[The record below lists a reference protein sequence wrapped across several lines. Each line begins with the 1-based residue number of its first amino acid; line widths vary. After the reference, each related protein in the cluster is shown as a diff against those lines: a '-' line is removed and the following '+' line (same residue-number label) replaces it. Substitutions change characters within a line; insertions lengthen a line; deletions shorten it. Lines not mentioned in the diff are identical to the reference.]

1 MQYFSIIHV
10 HIRILSKYNSKL
22 LSKDICFLTCVRTGP
37 EGNEPAPV
45 VQSLGGHMTSY
56 EFIFPR
62 KRVEK
67 TLDGTRAHYT
77 TRKTPYNNEQYF
89 TIINNIYNIL
99 QLLRIFTILTI
110 LFKCLKLYYNV
121 YNIYNIYNINN
132 MYNTSQQI
140 EIQYIQYNGCVS
152 LRRIGNLLY
161 CFMFAG
167 PAKLHEPLMDKV
179 YLSSDKIRDT
189 LLS

>member
-1 MQYFSIIHV
+1 M
-10 HIRILSKYNSKL
+10 
-22 LSKDICFLTCVRTGP
+22 
-37 EGNEPAPV
+37 
-45 VQSLGGHMTSY
+45 
-56 EFIFPR
+56 

-67 TLDGTRAHYT
+67 ILDGNIGILYAIRAHYT
-77 TRKTPYNNEQYF
+77 TRKTPYNNGQYF
-89 TIINNIYNIL
+89 TIINNIYNIF
-99 QLLRIFTILTI
+99 QLLRIFTILII
-110 LFKCLKLYYNV
+110 LFKCLTLFFNV
-121 YNIYNIYNINN
+121 YNIYNINNLYNIYNI
-132 MYNTSQQI
+132 YNTSQNN

>member
-10 HIRILSKYNSKL
+10 HIRIMSKYNSKL

-67 TLDGTRAHYT
+67 NIRWHKGTL
-77 TRKTPYNNEQYF
+77 YNPKDF

-110 LFKCLKLYYNV
+110 LFKCLTLFFNVYNICNINNL
-121 YNIYNIYNINN
+121 YNIYNI
-132 MYNTSQQI
+132 YNTSQQI

-152 LRRIGNLLY
+152 LRRIGNLY
-161 CFMFAG
+161 CGMFAG
-167 PAKLHEPLMDKV
+167 PAKLQEPLRDKV
-179 YLSSDKIRDT
+179 YLRSDKNT
-189 LLS
+189 GTPLS

>member
-1 MQYFSIIHV
+1 MSSF
-10 HIRILSKYNSKL
+10 
-22 LSKDICFLTCVRTGP
+22 
-37 EGNEPAPV
+37 
-45 VQSLGGHMTSY
+45 SLGK
-56 EFIFPR
+56 EL
-62 KRVEK
+62 KK

-99 QLLRIFTILTI
+99 QLLRIFTILII
-110 LFKCLKLYYNV
+110 LFKCLTLFFNV
-121 YNIYNIYNINN
+121 YNIYNINNLYNIYNI
-132 MYNTSQQI
+132 YNTSQKN

-152 LRRIGNLLY
+152 LRRIGNLY

-179 YLSSDKIRDT
+179 YLRSDKNTGT